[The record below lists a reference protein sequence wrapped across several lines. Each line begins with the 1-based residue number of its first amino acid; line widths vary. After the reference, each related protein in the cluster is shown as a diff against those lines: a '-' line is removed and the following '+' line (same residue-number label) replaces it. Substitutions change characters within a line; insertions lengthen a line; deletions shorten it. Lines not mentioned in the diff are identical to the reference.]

1 MENKN
6 IITLKRNF
14 INKIDKNDAKYTNQ
28 VENHDLSDY
37 ILIDAIQRCKE
48 WAGLSPMKLGPVTG
62 ADGATSKTF
71 EEFYQCSKVYPCMDA
86 NGKPNAKYYE
96 WRNYWYEQDL
106 STKTARELRHPQ
118 YNAHPNSPEEHYE
131 HHDCLYAI
139 YYDEKQKKYLTSS
152 DYAFTRKVI
161 YLKGYAKLVVETPE
175 YKRLKDLVK
184 SGAKIAILDFDV
196 YNYYSDEVKTKAFNN
211 YKKECKK
218 NNVELKR
225 TLDDYLN
232 IKTLKDVFNC
242 NFMLAG
248 HGFVLKALLQ
258 GDLEV
263 INGEVVDH
271 LGVLDI

>member
-6 IITLKRNF
+6 IIMLKHHIMSNKKTNPF
-14 INKIDKNDAKYTNQ
+14 YINQIEDNDNI
-28 VENHDLSDY
+28 EDY
-37 ILIDAIQRCKE
+37 IFIDATKRCKE
-48 WAGLSPMKLGPVTG
+48 WAGLSPMRLGPVTG
-62 ADGATSKTF
+62 LDGATSKTF
-71 EEFYQCSKVYPCMDA
+71 EEFYQCSKVYPCMDN
-86 NGKPNAKYYE
+86 NGKPNDKYYE
-96 WRNYWYEQDL
+96 WRNYWYNQDL
-106 STKTARELRHPQ
+106 SSKTARELRHPQ

-131 HHDCLYAI
+131 HSDCVYAI

-152 DYAFTRKVI
+152 NYSFTRKVI
-161 YLKGYAKLVVETPE
+161 YLKGYAKLVVDTPE
-175 YKRLKDLVK
+175 FKKLKDLVD
-184 SGAKIAILDFDV
+184 SGKKIAILDFDV
-196 YNYYSDEVKTKAFNN
+196 YNFYSDEVKTKAFNN

-218 NNVELKR
+218 NKVDPKR

-263 INGEVVDH
+263 INGEVIDH
-271 LGVLDI
+271 IGILE